1 MAVNDTE
8 ILRPITLVVP
18 SKAVETQ
25 TGAEVGTLFM
35 SGAKLYVCVTAGT
48 FELVTS
54 A

>member
-1 MAVNDTE
+1 MADYDTQ

-18 SKAVETQ
+18 SKAANTQ
-25 TGAEVGTLFM
+25 TYAEVGTLIM
-35 SGAKLYVCVTAGT
+35 SGAKLYVCVTAGA